1 MADRLKGHVALVT
14 GGGRGIGRAIS
25 ERLYDEGADLAIC
38 GTTGSVLEE
47 TAKTLEDR
55 GGRAVFRQRCDVAD
69 EASVN
74 ELVAGAAAQF
84 GKVDILVN
92 NAAVTLGQF
101 GRDRIDVPFHQLD
114 EEVWDA
120 NLDINLKG
128 PWFLA
133 KAAYPYMAKQQ
144 WGRVINIGS
153 STVYFGRG
161 NCAAYIA
168 SKAGLIGLTRAM
180 SFDLGADGIT
190 CNLIS
195 VGLTMTDRMLD
206 AGYDQMAE
214 RFLALTPMARTET
227 PHDVPGT
234 VVYFASDDS
243 AYVTAQVIS
252 VDGGRSMH

>member
-1 MADRLKGHVALVT
+1 MTDRLKGHVALVT

-25 ERLYDEGADLAIC
+25 ERLYREGAQLAIC
-38 GTTGSVLEE
+38 GTTESVLQD
-47 TAKTLEDR
+47 TARALEDE
-55 GGRAVFRQRCDVAD
+55 GGRPVLWRRCEVSD
-69 EASVN
+69 EASVQ
-74 ELVAGAAAQF
+74 ETVAAAAAQF

-101 GRDRIDVPFHQLD
+101 ARERIDVPFHQLD
-114 EEVWDA
+114 QAVWDA
-120 NLDINLKG
+120 NLEVNLKG
-128 PWFLA
+128 PWLLA
-133 KAAYPYMAKQQ
+133 KAVYPFMARQR

-153 STVYFGRG
+153 STVYSGRG

-180 SFDLGADGIT
+180 SFDLGRDGIT

-195 VGLTMTDRMLD
+195 VGLTLTERMLD

-214 RFLALTPMARTET
+214 RFVPLTPMGRTQT
-227 PHDVPGT
+227 PQDVPGT
-234 VVYFASDDS
+234 VAYFASDDA

>member
-1 MADRLKGHVALVT
+1 MQDRLKGHVALVT

-25 ERLYDEGADLAIC
+25 ERLYSEGADLAIC
-38 GTTGSVLEE
+38 GTSAAVLED
-47 TAKTLEDR
+47 TAKALEDA
-55 GGRAVFRQRCDVAD
+55 GGRQVFYQRCDVSD
-69 EASVN
+69 DGSIRD
-74 ELVAGAAAQF
+74 LVTAAAERF
-84 GKVDILVN
+84 GKVDVLVN

-101 GRDRIDVPFHQLD
+101 GRERIDVPFHELD

-133 KAAYPYMAKQQ
+133 RAVYPYMAQQQ

-180 SFDLGADGIT
+180 SFDLGKQGIT
-190 CNLIS
+190 CNCI
-195 VGLTMTDRMLD
+195 
-206 AGYDQMAE
+206 
-214 RFLALTPMARTET
+214 
-227 PHDVPGT
+227 
-234 VVYFASDDS
+234 
-243 AYVTAQVIS
+243 
-252 VDGGRSMH
+252 

>member
-1 MADRLKGHVALVT
+1 MTDRLKGHVALVT

-25 ERLYDEGADLAIC
+25 ERLYRDGAELAIC
-38 GTTGSVLEE
+38 GTTESVLQE
-47 TAKTLEDR
+47 TAEALQRE
-55 GGRAVFRQRCDVAD
+55 GGRPVFWHRCDVAD
-69 EASVN
+69 EASVKAT
-74 ELVAGAAAQF
+74 VAAAGAHF

-101 GRDRIDVPFHQLD
+101 PRERIDVPFHQLD
-114 EEVWDA
+114 QAVWDA

-128 PWFLA
+128 PWFFA
-133 KAAYPYMAKQQ
+133 KAVYPFMAAQR

-153 STVYFGRG
+153 STVYSGRG

-180 SFDLGADGIT
+180 AFDLGRDGIT

-206 AGYDQMAE
+206 AGYQAMAD
-214 RFLALTPMARTET
+214 RFVATTPMARTQQ
-227 PHDVPGT
+227 PGDVPGT
-234 VVYFASDDS
+234 VAYFASDD
-243 AYVTAQVIS
+243 AGYVTAQVLS

>member
-1 MADRLKGHVALVT
+1 MGDRLRGHVALVT

-25 ERLYDEGADLAIC
+25 ERLYAEGAELAIL
-38 GTTGSVLEE
+38 GTTESVLRE
-47 TAKTLEDR
+47 TAEGLEKQ
-55 GGRAVFRQRCDVAD
+55 GGRAVFWSQCDISNESAVTKAVT
-69 EASVN
+69 EAA
-74 ELVAGAAAQF
+74 EQF

-101 GRDRIDVPFHQLD
+101 GRDRIDRPFYEID

-128 PWFLA
+128 AWVLA
-133 KAAYPYMAKQQ
+133 KAVYPYMAKQN

-161 NCAAYIA
+161 NAAPYIA
-168 SKAGLIGLTRAM
+168 SKAGLIGLTRAL
-180 SFDLGADGIT
+180 SFDLGAVNAT
-190 CNLIS
+190 CNCVS
-195 VGLTMTDRMLD
+195 VGLTMTDRMIE
-206 AGYDQMAE
+206 AGYEQMAE
-214 RFLALTPMARTET
+214 RFLALTPMQRTET
-227 PHDVPGT
+227 PQDVPGT
-234 VVYFASDDS
+234 VLFLASDDS